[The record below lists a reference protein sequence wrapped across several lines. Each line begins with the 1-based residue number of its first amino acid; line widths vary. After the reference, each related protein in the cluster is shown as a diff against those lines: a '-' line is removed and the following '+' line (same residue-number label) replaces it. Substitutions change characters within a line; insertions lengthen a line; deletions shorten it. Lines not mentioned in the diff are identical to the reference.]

1 MAQNNYYAGNSDA
14 YTQEYYDQYDSTISS
29 GEARILICF
38 CVDTSASM
46 NIIIND
52 PSEVREIRGTGH
64 SSDGNNVVS
73 VEPRFP
79 WVKLV
84 TRLDELRKVFS
95 TMLQKMKNND
105 VIANAASVCIVNF
118 DLFADC
124 FLEFTPIGRIS
135 PTRPTGLRLGK
146 DRTNAAK
153 GLKMALGRIEQQEQ
167 QNYNAGNDSYRPV
180 LVFMS
185 DGRPTDGAEAERMRE
200 EIRERSEK
208 GELNVIPVA
217 IGKGLDERWLRGLSR
232 ESKVYHMTNDREFEE
247 VFEIITKKIHNAVMV
262 IPTDESEDNLAYQA
276 DENTENTLYGEDH
289 SAMDD
294 LNAFM
299 NA

>member
-1 MAQNNYYAGNSDA
+1 
-14 YTQEYYDQYDSTISS
+14 
-29 GEARILICF
+29 
-38 CVDTSASM
+38 M

-79 WVKLV
+79 WIKLV

-180 LVFMS
+180 LVF
-185 DGRPTDGAEAERMRE
+185 TDGAEAERMRE